1 MLLPLQ
7 GGREFLRV
15 LNELFMD
22 FEELFNEPKYKD
34 VEKIK
39 TIGAC
44 FMGASGTHCC
54 AIHLF
59 SLLLLFLLYRVILAA
74 VLYFMIYGTTR

>member
-1 MLLPLQ
+1 MCISLVTVLFGLQ

-44 FMGASGTHCC
+44 FMGASGKHCR
-54 AIHLF
+54 IHAF
-59 SLLLLFLLYRVILAA
+59 
-74 VLYFMIYGTTR
+74 VL

>member
-1 MLLPLQ
+1 MYTVLYSTLVLQ

-39 TIGAC
+39 TNGAC
-44 FMGASGTHCC
+44 FMGASGK
-54 AIHLF
+54 HLHTR
-59 SLLLLFLLYRVILAA
+59 LF
-74 VLYFMIYGTTR
+74 VLIYDSYISTL